1 MRGSRGTYD
10 TGLALVAFGRLWSPV
25 ALGGMDVTFY
35 VAGVALGDMD
45 I

>member
-1 MRGSRGTYD
+1 
-10 TGLALVAFGRLWSPV
+10 LVARGAAALCVAGV